1 MRFRTVLAVT
11 VASGTFAFAASANS
25 SVIWAGSS
33 GNLHASVEFA
43 LSGSNLLVTLT
54 NTSTADTLVP
64 ADLLNAVFFDV
75 DGDPALTRTSGV
87 LAPGSSVFYD
97 GDGQPAGG
105 VIGGEWAYANGLNQ
119 YGANSGISST
129 GLGIFGPS
137 NVFAGANLAGPAEP
151 DGPQYGLLSAGDNA
165 LTGNGGITGSGGLIR
180 NSVVFTLGGLPGG
193 FSLDRISHDRWFLD
207 RIATHILAFEGNSE
221 VVWHEGNFQ
230 SYVEDLH
237 KRKGADA
244 DQPHRVAFKKLVR
257 T

>member
-43 LSGSNLLVTLT
+43 LSGTNLLVTLT

-105 VIGGEWAYANGLNQ
+105 VIGGEWAYTNGLDQ

-193 FSLDRISHDRWFLD
+193 FSLDRISHVTFQYGTSLNEPHVTGECRDCTPPALQVPEPGS
-207 RIATHILAFEGNSE
+207 LALLGLA
-221 VVWHEGNFQ
+221 G
-230 SYVEDLH
+230 LAL
-237 KRKGADA
+237 G
-244 DQPHRVAFKKLVR
+244 LVR
-257 T
+257 RRRR